1 MSNFSFW
8 KACRVWAQ
16 MWSQPPASTDLG
28 ALMWAAQ
35 KPGRGGRWRQC
46 GGSIV
51 GQNRGGPPW
60 GSMRGP
66 LWQSPRKPLKGHA
79 PVPWIAQK
87 CPGSIFWKIRRKTT
101 EYRLNPVR
109 RKINKK
115 YLFNKAPDLDCLLS
129 RTIWSNLSPG
139 ATICVCIRFYH
150 SQCTCPYLILLEPS
164 PNLSR

>member
-1 MSNFSFW
+1 MSLFERSAESGHRCDHSLQPLQIWVHQCGSSNAWQRW
-8 KACRVWAQ
+8 KMGATWGDLLWGRV
-16 MWSQPPASTDLG
+16 
-28 ALMWAAQ
+28 
-35 KPGRGGRWRQC
+35 GGSAV
-46 GGSIV
+46 GGSI
-51 GQNRGGPPW
+51 G
-60 GSMRGP
+60 GP
-66 LWQSPRKPLKGHA
+66 LWQSHRKPLKGHV
-79 PVPWIAQK
+79 PVPCIAQK
-87 CPGSIFWKIRRKTT
+87 CSGSIFWKIRHKTT